1 MESRSK
7 AKITAICAC
16 LWAILG
22 TVLHIDAQGIYTYDT
37 LGPNL
42 VENGGFGELAGW
54 TIYGYAW
61 SPQTGGE
68 SGGYISFQN
77 YAYQDVPTQPGST
90 YLLQFWTQS
99 ATPLAHVYWGSEDL
113 GYFPSVSGL
122 PGWEINQVYVAASAS
137 STQLY
142 FTADSPFS
150 FVDMDEVGVFLV
162 SVPEPPTFGLAGLAG
177 MLLIFHRREK

>member
-1 MESRSK
+1 
-7 AKITAICAC
+7 
-16 LWAILG
+16 LG
-22 TVLHIDAQGIYTYDT
+22 TVPHIDAQGIYTYDT

-90 YLLQFWTQS
+90 YLLQFWTQN

-150 FVDMDEVGVFLV
+150 FVDLDEVGVFLV
-162 SVPEPPTFGLAGLAG
+162 SVPEPPTFGLAGLVG